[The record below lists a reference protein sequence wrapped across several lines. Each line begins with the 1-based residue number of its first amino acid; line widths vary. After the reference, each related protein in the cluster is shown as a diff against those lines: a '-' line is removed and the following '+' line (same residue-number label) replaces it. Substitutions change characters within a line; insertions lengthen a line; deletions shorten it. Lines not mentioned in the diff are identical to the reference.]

1 MKPEHSKRTFHAAAG
16 TLAAAA
22 TVATAFVAAAS
33 VAIPAPAHAQSPE
46 AGAFPQRT
54 MRLILSVPPGGAA
67 DFTGRVV
74 AAKMGELAGQSVV
87 VESRPGAGG
96 IVASEFV
103 TKATPDGHTLMLS
116 SSTTHGAAPVLYK
129 KLPYDAIKSFTHI
142 SGVSL
147 LPAMMAINADVP
159 AKTVKEFIAVTRAA
173 PGKYMFSSSGNG
185 SAPQLFGEAFKIR
198 TGANLTHVPYKG
210 SGPAVVDLATGQ
222 VHMMMDGLPSLIN
235 QIKSGRLRALAALA
249 DKRFSVFPDVPTIAE
264 AGFPGLEDGVW
275 YGMSAPAG
283 VPAPI
288 VDVLAK
294 LTARTITSPDVV
306 ERFQTV
312 GGIPLVIG
320 PKEYV
325 AFIQGYNKR
334 WGEIVRA
341 ASVVPD

>member
-1 MKPEHSKRTFHAAAG
+1 MKLVPLMRPA
-16 TLAAAA
+16 L
-22 TVATAFVAAAS
+22 VAVAVAAAFTTAVP
-33 VAIPAPAHAQSPE
+33 VAQAQSPS
-46 AGAFPQRT
+46 GAFPQRP

-74 AAKMGELAGQSVV
+74 AAKMGELAGQTVV

-116 SSTTHGAAPVLYK
+116 SSTTHGAAPVLYR
-129 KLPYDAIKSFTHI
+129 KLPYDAIRSFTHI

-159 AKTVKEFIAVTRAA
+159 AKTVKEFVAVTRAS

-185 SAPQLFGEAFKIR
+185 SAPQLFGENFKIR
-198 TGANLTHVPYKG
+198 TGADLTHVPYKG
-210 SGPAVVDLATGQ
+210 SGPAVVDLAGGQ

-288 VDVLAK
+288 VDILAK
-294 LTARTITSPDVV
+294 LTLRTITSPDVV

-312 GGIPLVIG
+312 GGIPLTIG

-325 AFIQGYNKR
+325 AFIQNYNKR
-334 WGEIVRA
+334 WGEIVRVA
-341 ASVVPD
+341 KVVAD

>member
-1 MKPEHSKRTFHAAAG
+1 MK
-16 TLAAAA
+16 TLAV
-22 TVATAFVAAAS
+22 TVATLFATLPMVAQ
-33 VAIPAPAHAQSPE
+33 AQSPA
-46 AGAFPQRT
+46 AGSFPQRT
-54 MRLILSVPPGGAA
+54 MRLVLSVPPGGAA

-74 AAKMGELAGQSVV
+74 AAKMGELAGQTVL

-96 IVASEFV
+96 IVASEYV

-159 AKTVKEFIAVTRAA
+159 AKTVKEFIAVTRAN

-185 SAPQLFGEAFKIR
+185 SAPQLFGENFKII
-198 TGANLTHVPYKG
+198 TGANLTHIPYKG

-235 QIKSGRLRALAALA
+235 QIKTGRLRPLAALA
-249 DKRFSVFPDVPTIAE
+249 EKRFSVFPDVPTIAE

-283 VPAPI
+283 VPAPV
-288 VDVLAK
+288 VDILAK
-294 LTARTITSPDVV
+294 LTARTITSPDVI

-312 GGIPLVIG
+312 GGIPMPIG

-325 AFIQGYNKR
+325 AFIQSYNKR
-334 WGEIVRA
+334 WGEIVRIA
-341 ASVVPD
+341 NVRVD

>member
-1 MKPEHSKRTFHAAAG
+1 MKPVPLMRPA
-16 TLAAAA
+16 L
-22 TVATAFVAAAS
+22 VAVAVAAAFTTAVP
-33 VAIPAPAHAQSPE
+33 VAQAQSPS
-46 AGAFPQRT
+46 GAFPQRP

-74 AAKMGELAGQSVV
+74 AAKMGELAGQTVV

-116 SSTTHGAAPVLYK
+116 SSTTHGAAPVLYR
-129 KLPYDAIKSFTHI
+129 KLPYDAIRSFTHI

-159 AKTVKEFIAVTRAA
+159 AKTVKEFVAVTRAS

-185 SAPQLFGEAFKIR
+185 SAPQLFGENFKIR
-198 TGANLTHVPYKG
+198 TGADLTHVPYKG
-210 SGPAVVDLATGQ
+210 SGPAVVDLAGGQ

-288 VDVLAK
+288 VDILAK
-294 LTARTITSPDVV
+294 LTLRTITSPDVV

-312 GGIPLVIG
+312 GGIPLTIG

-325 AFIQGYNKR
+325 AFIQNYNKR
-334 WGEIVRA
+334 WGEIVRVA
-341 ASVVPD
+341 KVVAD

>member
-1 MKPEHSKRTFHAAAG
+1 V
-16 TLAAAA
+16 L
-22 TVATAFVAAAS
+22 
-33 VAIPAPAHAQSPE
+33 
-46 AGAFPQRT
+46 
-54 MRLILSVPPGGAA
+54 
-67 DFTGRVV
+67 
-74 AAKMGELAGQSVV
+74 

-96 IVASEFV
+96 IIASEYV

-129 KLPYDAIKSFTHI
+129 KLPYDAIKDFTHI

-159 AKTVKEFIAVTRAA
+159 AKTVKEFIAITRAN

-185 SAPQLFGEAFKIR
+185 SAPQLFGENFKIR

-235 QIKSGRLRALAALA
+235 QIKSGRLRPLAALA
-249 DKRFSVFPDVPTIAE
+249 DKRFLVFPDVPTIAE

-288 VDVLAK
+288 VAILAK
-294 LTARTITSPDVV
+294 LTARAITSPDVV

-312 GGIPLVIG
+312 GGIPMPIG

-325 AFIQGYNKR
+325 AFIQHYNKR
-334 WGEIVRA
+334 WGEIVRIA
-341 ASVVPD
+341 NETVD

>member
-1 MKPEHSKRTFHAAAG
+1 MK
-16 TLAAAA
+16 TLAV
-22 TVATAFVAAAS
+22 TVATLFATLPMVAQ
-33 VAIPAPAHAQSPE
+33 AQSPA
-46 AGAFPQRT
+46 AGSFPQRT
-54 MRLILSVPPGGAA
+54 MRLVLSVPPGGAA

-74 AAKMGELAGQSVV
+74 AAKMGELAGQTVL

-96 IVASEFV
+96 IVASEYV

-159 AKTVKEFIAVTRAA
+159 AKTVKEFIAVTRAN

-185 SAPQLFGEAFKIR
+185 SAPQLFGENFKII
-198 TGANLTHVPYKG
+198 TGANLTHIPYKG

-235 QIKSGRLRALAALA
+235 QIKTGRLRPLAALA
-249 DKRFSVFPDVPTIAE
+249 EKRFSVFPDVPTIAE

-283 VPAPI
+283 VPAPV
-288 VDVLAK
+288 VDILAK
-294 LTARTITSPDVV
+294 LTARTITSADVI

-312 GGIPLVIG
+312 GGIPMPIG
-320 PKEYV
+320 SKEYV
-325 AFIQGYNKR
+325 AFIQSYNKR
-334 WGEIVRA
+334 WGEIVRIA
-341 ASVVPD
+341 NVRAD

>member
-1 MKPEHSKRTFHAAAG
+1 MKPVPLMRPA
-16 TLAAAA
+16 L
-22 TVATAFVAAAS
+22 VAVAVAAAFTTAVP
-33 VAIPAPAHAQSPE
+33 VAQAQSPS
-46 AGAFPQRT
+46 GAFPQRP

-74 AAKMGELAGQSVV
+74 AAKMGELAGQTVV

-116 SSTTHGAAPVLYK
+116 SSTTHGAAPVLYR
-129 KLPYDAIKSFTHI
+129 KLPYDAIRSFTHI

-159 AKTVKEFIAVTRAA
+159 AKTVKEFVAVTRAS

-185 SAPQLFGEAFKIR
+185 SAPQLFGENFKIR
-198 TGANLTHVPYKG
+198 TGADLTHVPYKG
-210 SGPAVVDLATGQ
+210 SGPAVVDLAGGQ

-235 QIKSGRLRALAALA
+235 QIKSGRLRAMAALA

-288 VDVLAK
+288 VDILAK
-294 LTARTITSPDVV
+294 LTLRTITSPDVV

-312 GGIPLVIG
+312 GGIPLTIG

-325 AFIQGYNKR
+325 AFIQNYNKR
-334 WGEIVRA
+334 WGEIVRVA
-341 ASVVPD
+341 KVVAD